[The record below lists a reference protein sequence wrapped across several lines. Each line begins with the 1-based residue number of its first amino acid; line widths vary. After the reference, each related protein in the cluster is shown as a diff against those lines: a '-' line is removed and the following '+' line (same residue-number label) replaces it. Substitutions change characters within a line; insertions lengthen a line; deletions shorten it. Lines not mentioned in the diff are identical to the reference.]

1 MTHQHKK
8 LAAGR
13 WQKFSLSTQLAHI
26 GSEII
31 RADIWRKKGN
41 KEYEQLAFVRALEL
55 LDLSLQ
61 PMQPLPRLQELTR
74 LRECAVDYFMEK
86 NEYGSSPALWQSYF
100 LAFTIASRMKK

>member
-1 MTHQHKK
+1 MTYQHKN
-8 LAAGR
+8 LATGR
-13 WQKFSLSTQLAHI
+13 WKKFSIVEQLAHI

-31 RADIWRKKGN
+31 RADNWRKKGN

-61 PMQPLPRLQELTR
+61 HDQPLPRLRELTR
-74 LRECAVDYFMEK
+74 LRESAVDYFMGK
-86 NEYGSSPALWQSYF
+86 NEYGSTHALWQSYF